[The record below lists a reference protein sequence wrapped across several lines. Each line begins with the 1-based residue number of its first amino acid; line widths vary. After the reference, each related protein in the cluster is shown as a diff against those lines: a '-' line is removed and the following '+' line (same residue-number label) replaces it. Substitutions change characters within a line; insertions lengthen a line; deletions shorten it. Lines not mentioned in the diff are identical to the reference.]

1 MKTIEITAKQAY
13 ELMLKNQG
21 VLTNDYQQPSSND
34 PMVITAEYSES
45 GKLVRIVRL
54 FPPCF

>member
-34 PMVITAEYSES
+34 PMVITAEYSAS